1 MSVES
6 ILQAITAELRPL
18 PFVRGVVLGGSRATQ
33 TASEHSDIDVGV
45 YYDGFDLDQ
54 LNAIARRLDDS
65 HRENLVCREGGWGN
79 WVNCGGWLAI
89 EGTPVD
95 LILRDCRRVEA
106 VVESSESGRFSAHY
120 QPGHPHAF
128 LDVMYR
134 GELAC
139 CRTLYAADAEFE
151 ALKRRAERYP
161 AALKSALIG
170 FFPLNAAF
178 PANRRKRGCGAAT
191 SPMWRGTCFGRSRRS
206 TRSCLRA
213 TSSGA

>member
-79 WVNCGGWLAI
+79 WVNLS
-89 EGTPVD
+89 
-95 LILRDCRRVEA
+95 LI
-106 VVESSESGRFSAHY
+106 H
-120 QPGHPHAF
+120 
-128 LDVMYR
+128 
-134 GELAC
+134 
-139 CRTLYAADAEFE
+139 
-151 ALKRRAERYP
+151 
-161 AALKSALIG
+161 I
-170 FFPLNAAF
+170 
-178 PANRRKRGCGAAT
+178 
-191 SPMWRGTCFGRSRRS
+191 
-206 TRSCLRA
+206 
-213 TSSGA
+213 